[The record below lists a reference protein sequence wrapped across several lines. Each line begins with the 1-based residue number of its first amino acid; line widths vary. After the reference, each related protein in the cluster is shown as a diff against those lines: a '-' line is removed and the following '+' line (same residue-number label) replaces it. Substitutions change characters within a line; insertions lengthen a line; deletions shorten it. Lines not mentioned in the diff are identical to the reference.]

1 MYKELSIEEFL
12 NKLKSEAPTPG
23 GGGVASLVAA
33 NGVALIMMVA
43 NLTVNNDKYKEWHVI
58 CDAILK
64 ESQEMLDELKECID
78 NDADAFA
85 KVLEAY
91 KTKDA
96 EKIAKAVKKAA
107 EVQETVIKN
116 SNRALE
122 LCEALKEHSN
132 PNLETDL
139 KVSEQ
144 CLKAAIASGMAL
156 IS

>member
-1 MYKELSIEEFL
+1 MLVDKSITEFL
-12 NKLKSEAPTPG
+12 DELKSEAPTPG
-23 GGGVASLVAA
+23 GGAVASLVAA

-43 NLTVNNDKYKEWHVI
+43 NLTVTNDKYKEWHAI
-58 CDAILK
+58 CEAILK
-64 ESQEMLDELKECID
+64 ECQEMLDELKGGV
-78 NDADAFA
+78 DADAAAFA

-91 KTKDA
+91 KSKDS

-107 EVQETVIKN
+107 EVQEKVIKS

-122 LCEALKEHSN
+122 LCEALMEHSN

-139 KVSEQ
+139 KVAEK
-144 CLKAAIASGMAL
+144 CLKAAIESGMAL

>member
-1 MYKELSIEEFL
+1 MLVDKSITEFL
-12 NKLKSEAPTPG
+12 DELKSEAPTPG
-23 GGGVASLVAA
+23 GGGVSSLVAA

-43 NLTVNNDKYKEWHVI
+43 NLTVTNDKYKEWHVI

-64 ESQEMLDELKECID
+64 ESQEMLDELKKCID
-78 NDADAFA
+78 QDAKAFD

-96 EKIAKAVKKAA
+96 EKIANAVKKAA
-107 EVQETVIKN
+107 EVQEKVIKN

-122 LCEALKEHSN
+122 LCDALKEHSN

-144 CLKAAIASGMAL
+144 CLKAATASGMAL